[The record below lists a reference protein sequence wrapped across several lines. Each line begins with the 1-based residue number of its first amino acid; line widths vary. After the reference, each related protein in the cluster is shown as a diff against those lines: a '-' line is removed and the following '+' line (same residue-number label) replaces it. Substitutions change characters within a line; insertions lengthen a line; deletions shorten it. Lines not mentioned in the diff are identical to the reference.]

1 MDDKE
6 YIIDREYTPFIFN
19 AIIGIK
25 SSEWS
30 QLYSVEN
37 FHIYFNKTVHSVDG
51 LKYYTITFFLTRFL
65 QIIGWKWVMEEL
77 MLKKLMSIWILSLK
91 KLFVFMVGGK

>member
-37 FHIYFNKTVHSVDG
+37 FHIYFNKTVHSADG
-51 LKYYTITFFLTRFL
+51 LKYYTITFFSDKISSDNWMEVGHGGTDVKEVNVDLDIVTKK
-65 QIIGWKWVMEEL
+65 IIR
-77 MLKKLMSIWILSLK
+77 IY
-91 KLFVFMVGGK
+91 GGR